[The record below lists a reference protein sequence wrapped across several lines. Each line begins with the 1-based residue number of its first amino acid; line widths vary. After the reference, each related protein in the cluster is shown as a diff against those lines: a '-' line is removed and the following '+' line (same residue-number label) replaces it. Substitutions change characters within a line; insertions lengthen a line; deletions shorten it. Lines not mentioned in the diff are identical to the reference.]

1 MKTIQWRHQ
10 LVAALTV
17 GAVLLATGAIAQ
29 GAIAQNW
36 VYVAVWGDYFPGSGT
51 LIKVDLGTMS
61 QTTVQTGFYIPSG
74 VTFFPNGDVCFA
86 DTGNG
91 ILYRVSPSGATTP
104 FLTGLNNPSNPYFT
118 SWDTCVAPQF
128 GAQCCTEVNLA
139 GAVVN
144 TITGTTFG
152 GFDGPVSVRSMA
164 YYWSEYY
171 WYYRY
176 YRSYDPIA
184 EAGYEENYQR
194 DMRAYAASRGQSP
207 GRVDVLKHNP
217 DGTWTQEQ
225 PLATNL
231 NYAYDAVPDQAG
243 NVFVSEE
250 GNGRILKFPV
260 AADGTVS
267 TNPVVFAKGLS
278 PVGLAFDRAGS
289 LYEADLGGVI
299 NKFLFS
305 NGTLSTNPVAVVTNL
320 SAPAYLAFPPPPIV
334 GISRAG
340 GSVVLRWAD
349 ALYALQSAAVLT
361 GTFTNVDGAT
371 SPYTNATTGG
381 ARFFR
386 LESK

>member
-1 MKTIQWRHQ
+1 MKTIQSRHQ

-29 GAIAQNW
+29 N
-36 VYVAVWGDYFPGSGT
+36 VFYVTVWGDYFPGNGT

-61 QTTVQTGFYIPSG
+61 QTTVQTGLYIPSG
-74 VTFFPNGDVCFA
+74 LTFFPNGNVCLA

-91 ILYRVSPSGATTP
+91 TLYQVSPSGATTP
-104 FLTGLNNPSNPYFT
+104 FLTGLNYPSNPCFT
-118 SWDTCVAPQF
+118 PWNTCVVPQF
-128 GAQCCTEVNLA
+128 GAQCYTEFNLD

-152 GFDGPVSVRSMA
+152 GFDGPVSARWMA
-164 YYWSEYY
+164 YYWSN
-171 WYYRY
+171 
-176 YRSYDPIA
+176 YDPIA

-194 DMRAYAASRGQSP
+194 AMRAYAASRGHSP

-305 NGTLSTNPVAVVTNL
+305 NGTLSTNPVAIVTNL

-361 GTFTNVDGAT
+361 GTFTNVHGAT